1 MSTQMRT
8 EESNLLVMFPA
19 SKNFAVEEL
28 HSYSTPNYLD
38 ERFDNDE
45 IEITSEEVFPSLEAF
60 MARNK
65 LENQLTKDDHLVI
78 KINEQMK
85 MISEANERIKFY
97 MDEIEMFM
105 PKKR

>member
-8 EESNLLVMFPA
+8 EESNLLIMFPA
-19 SKNFAVEEL
+19 SKHYAVEEIAT
-28 HSYSTPNYLD
+28 YSTPNFLD

-45 IEITSEEVFPSLEAF
+45 IEISENEIFPSLEAF
-60 MARNK
+60 MSRNK
-65 LENQLTKDDHLVI
+65 PVEQVTKDDLLVS

>member
-8 EESNLLVMFPA
+8 EESNSLVMFPA

-28 HSYSTPNYLD
+28 NSFSTPSFLD

-45 IEITSEEVFPSLEAF
+45 IEITSDEIYPSLEAF

-65 LENQLTKDDHLVI
+65 KEEQLTKDDQLVL
-78 KINEQMK
+78 KVNEQMK
-85 MISEANERIKFY
+85 MISEANQRIKFY